1 MKKEIERKF
10 LLRDLPIATPDFT
23 LSEIQ
28 NIIQYYYLV
37 DGIWKRIRK
46 IESNVYGQQF
56 LHTVKTYKD
65 GITYEEE
72 YIASYTEYKTLV
84 SNINSGKY
92 DSRFISKTRHIYL
105 TGNDADFE
113 GEIKNLKWEIDNFTF
128 KLVVAEIEIPDF
140 QYPIQIPRFIND
152 KVIYEVTN
160 IPEFSNKNLA
170 QPLIFNK

>member
-10 LLRDLPIATPDFT
+10 LLRDLPIVTPDFS

-28 NIIQYYYLV
+28 NILQYYYFV

-46 IESNVYGQQF
+46 IESNIYGQQF
-56 LHTVKTYKD
+56 LHTVKYYKD
-65 GITYEEE
+65 GIIYEEE
-72 YIASYTEYKTLV
+72 YNASSSEYRSLV
-84 SNINSGKY
+84 SDINSGKY
-92 DSRFISKTRHIYL
+92 ETRFISKTRHIYF

-113 GEIKNLKWEIDNFTF
+113 GEIKNLKWEIDNFNF

-140 QYPIQIPRFIND
+140 SYKIEIPDFIKD
-152 KVIYEVTN
+152 KLIYEVTN

-170 QPLIFNK
+170 QKLIFQK

>member
-10 LLRDLPIATPDFT
+10 LLRDLPIATPDFS

-46 IESNVYGQQF
+46 IESNIYGQQF

-72 YIASYTEYKTLV
+72 YNASYSEYKSLV
-84 SNINSGKY
+84 SDINSGKY
-92 DSRFISKTRHIYL
+92 ETRFISKTRYIYF
-105 TGNDADFE
+105 TGIDADFD
-113 GEIKNLKWEIDNFTF
+113 GEIKNIKWEIDNFNF

-140 QYPIQIPRFIND
+140 SYSVEMPNFIKD
-152 KVIYEVTN
+152 KLIYEVTN
-160 IPEFSNKNLA
+160 IPQFSNRNLA
-170 QPLIFNK
+170 QQLIFNK

>member
-10 LLRDLPIATPDFT
+10 LLRDLPIATPDFS

-28 NIIQYYYLV
+28 HIIQYYYLV

-72 YIASYTEYKTLV
+72 YNASYSEYKALV
-84 SNINSGKY
+84 SDINSGKY
-92 DSRFISKTRHIYL
+92 ETRFISKTRHIYL
-105 TGNDADFE
+105 TGTDADFE
-113 GEIKNLKWEIDNFTF
+113 GEIKNIKWEIDDFTF

-140 QYPIQIPRFIND
+140 TFPVEMPNFIKD
-152 KVIYEVTN
+152 KLIYEVTN
-160 IPEFSNKNLA
+160 IPEFSNRNLA
-170 QPLIFNK
+170 QKLIFNR

>member
-1 MKKEIERKF
+1 
-10 LLRDLPIATPDFT
+10 
-23 LSEIQ
+23 
-28 NIIQYYYLV
+28 
-37 DGIWKRIRK
+37 
-46 IESNVYGQQF
+46 

-65 GITYEEE
+65 GINYEEE

-92 DSRFISKTRHIYL
+92 DSRFVSKTRHIYL
-105 TGNDADFE
+105 TGNDAYFE

-128 KLVVAEIEIPDF
+128 KLVVAEIEIPDL

>member
-46 IESNVYGQQF
+46 IESNVYGQYF
-56 LHTVKTYKD
+56 LHTTKAYKD

-72 YIASYTEYKTLV
+72 YNASYSEYKVLV
-84 SNINSGKY
+84 SDINSGKY
-92 DSRFISKTRHIYL
+92 DSRFVSKTRHIYL
-105 TGNDADFE
+105 TGTDADFE
-113 GEIKNLKWEIDNFTF
+113 GEIKNIKWEIDSFTF

-140 QYPIQIPRFIND
+140 QYTIQIPRFIND
-152 KVIYEVTN
+152 KIIYEVTN